1 MTQTQILAEKC
12 GLAPVLTQYIARS
25 LMIIMI
31 YNYYFYA
38 ECTRSVDTQL
48 HVRGSGG
55 AQETLLF

>member
-1 MTQTQILAEKC
+1 MTQIQILAEKC

-25 LMIIMI
+25 LMIIFI

-38 ECTRSVDTQL
+38 ECTRSMHIQL

-55 AQETLLF
+55 VQETI